1 MLEIDFA
8 RDKPA
13 VAGDQFGRGKKRC
26 PAPRLGRHKG
36 RPLRNRTWWRDPVK
50 RRWGRARVSAQRKQV
65 FQLLTEPVGHIRV

>member
-36 RPLRNRTWWRDPVK
+36 RPYET
-50 RRWGRARVSAQRKQV
+50 GRGGGTR
-65 FQLLTEPVGHIRV
+65 